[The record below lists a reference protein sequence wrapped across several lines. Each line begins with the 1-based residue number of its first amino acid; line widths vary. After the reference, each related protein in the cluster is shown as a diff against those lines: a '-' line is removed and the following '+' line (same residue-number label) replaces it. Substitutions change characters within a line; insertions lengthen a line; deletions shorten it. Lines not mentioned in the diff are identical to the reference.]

1 MITTEVWQVE
11 NLKNLLSGE
20 KIDDLPNILQ
30 GVFFM
35 DGNPLPDDFIKFDGA
50 TWDSTNKILSLP
62 VFAPLQWTFANS
74 ISGRLLLYSAKLTR
88 TTYEMHFDDSLQNAQ
103 ITPIILGLRAPKWLV
118 DFSLVQI
125 ENSSNGITW
134 DRKNSWLGG
143 LFDNFGYTLRKILD
157 ENGQPT
163 SEFAGVQ
170 SRIPQEFLVVTK
182 NN

>member
-11 NLKNLLSGE
+11 NLANLLAGE
-20 KIDDLPNILQ
+20 KTQDLPEILQ

-50 TWDSTNKILSLP
+50 KWDGRTKILRLS
-62 VFAPLQWTFANS
+62 VSAPLQWTFANS
-74 ISGRLLLYSAKLTR
+74 SSGRQLLNSAKSTN
-88 TTYEMHFDDSLQNAQ
+88 TIYEFQFDDNLRSAQ

-118 DFSLVQI
+118 DFSLIQI
-125 ENSSNGITW
+125 NEKTW

-157 ENGQPT
+157 KNGQPT

-170 SRIPQEFLVVTK
+170 SKIPQEFLVVTK
-182 NN
+182 D